1 MLSVSND
8 RGLVWY
14 RLAHRSLIALA
25 GLILLAF
32 PGMPVTSA
40 DLSQDARLAYVAL
53 EGVFACLIAVFA
65 LRVRESSMEIPDRG
79 NLTRLV
85 RLRPANF
92 KGGRSLGELAEQLGG
107 PEELDRRE
115 ARSVTSG
122 EFISR
127 NHESL
132 AARRARMLEKNVS
145 GSDASELARRLD
157 SDRIRLQRIEDE
169 QAPPRAVGEEKRAL
183 TTPASLSPEGVQVL
197 FEALRKGTAKHFDR
211 EPSVAE
217 LVRLVRTAET
227 TLGADLILS
236 ATRSANLEFHWQ
248 GDKLAFEPG
257 ASSAA
262 PKASEPVLS

>member
-14 RLAHRSLIALA
+14 RLAQRSLIALA

-40 DLSQDARLAYVAL
+40 ELSQEARLAYVAL
-53 EGVFACLIAVFA
+53 EGALACLIAVFA
-65 LRVRESSMEIPDRG
+65 MKVRESSMEIPARG

-85 RLRPANF
+85 RLRPAGF
-92 KGGRSLGELAEQLGG
+92 KSGRSLGELAEQLGG
-107 PEELDRRE
+107 PEELDRQQ
-115 ARSVTSG
+115 ARSIASG
-122 EFISR
+122 DFVSKNR
-127 NHESL
+127 ESL
-132 AARRARMLEKNVS
+132 AVRRARMFEKNVS

-169 QAPPRAVGEEKRAL
+169 QGAPRTIGQERRA
-183 TTPASLSPEGVQVL
+183 TNTSTSLNPEGVQVL
-197 FEALRKGTAKHFDR
+197 FEALRKGTAKHFSR

-217 LVRLVRTAET
+217 LVRLVRSAET

-248 GDKLAFEPG
+248 GEKLAFEPG
-257 ASSAA
+257 SSSA
-262 PKASEPVLS
+262 PPEVNEPALA